1 MVKILNIISD
11 KNIGGA
17 GRCLLNFLKYYDRK
31 NFLVKVVLPKA
42 SLLIPEIKKLE
53 IEIIE
58 IDGITNKSF
67 DIKAISSIKK
77 IIELEKPQIVH
88 THSVLSARIAAK
100 TCRGTKIV
108 YTRHSVFP
116 VSPYISKGV
125 GRIANKLLNEFLADE
140 IIAVAEAAKTNLTD
154 SGISDKKIK
163 VVLNGVEPLIKASA
177 QEIYDTK
184 NKYGI
189 AETDFVVGILARLNE
204 VKGHSY
210 FIDAASK
217 IKKLKGTTVKFLII
231 GTGEIENQLKEQVK
245 RLNLQD
251 IIIFTGFINDI
262 HVVLSTMD
270 LQINASWG
278 TEATSLALLEGMSLG
293 IPAVVTDYG
302 GNPGVIRTGEN
313 GLLVRTKDSQDLAS
327 AILRVIEDD
336 GLRVY
341 MQKKSIEIFNKK
353 FTVQTYCRNT
363 ENVYRNLVR

>member
-31 NFLVKVVLPKA
+31 NFLVKVLLPKA

-53 IEIIE
+53 VEIIE
-58 IDGITNKSF
+58 VDGISNKSF
-67 DIKAISSIKK
+67 DIKAISSIRK
-77 IIELEKPQIVH
+77 IIQLEKPQIVH

-100 TCRGTKIV
+100 TCKGTKII

-116 VSPYISKGV
+116 VNPYISKGL
-125 GRIANKLLNEFLADE
+125 GKLINKLVNEFLADE
-140 IIAVAEAAKTNLTD
+140 IIAVAEAAKDNLTQA
-154 SGISDKKIK
+154 GISDKKIK
-163 VVLNGVEPLIKASA
+163 VVLNGVEPLIKTSE
-177 QEIYDTK
+177 QDLFNTK
-184 NKYGI
+184 KKYGI
-189 AETDFVVGILARLNE
+189 AETDFVIGILARLNE

-210 FIDAASK
+210 LIDAANK

-231 GTGEIENQLKEQVK
+231 GTGEIESQLKEQVRK
-245 RLNLQD
+245 LNLQD
-251 IIIFTGFINDI
+251 IIIFTGFIDNI
-262 HVVLSTMD
+262 RSILSILD
-270 LQINASWG
+270 LQVNASWG

-313 GLLVRTKDSQDLAS
+313 GLLVRTKDSQSLAS
-327 AILRVIEDD
+327 AILRVIQDD

-341 MQKKSIEIFNKK
+341 MQKRSIEIFKRK
-353 FTVQTYCRNT
+353 FTVQIYCRNI
-363 ENVYRNLVR
+363 ENVYYSLLR